1 MNAVVLVRVTLDH
14 LIDKK
19 QIELSAMPVR
29 TPRTQRSL
37 TDRLDDVMDNVVN
50 VLADD
55 GLALVDDD
63 TLAGRLLNLVLDGVQ
78 AKELRLVLL
87 GGGVRL
93 CKRSARS
100 IAGFHRET
108 RPEHTLDL
116 RLGDDLLLNDLLS
129 VVLVCCRPR

>member
-1 MNAVVLVRVTLDH
+1 MLVRVALNH

-37 TDRLDDVMDNVVN
+37 TDRLDDVVDNVVD

-63 TLAGRLLNLVLDGVQ
+63 TLAGRLLDLVLDGVQ
-78 AKELRLVLL
+78 AKEL
-87 GGGVRL
+87 
-93 CKRSARS
+93 
-100 IAGFHRET
+100 
-108 RPEHTLDL
+108 
-116 RLGDDLLLNDLLS
+116 
-129 VVLVCCRPR
+129 